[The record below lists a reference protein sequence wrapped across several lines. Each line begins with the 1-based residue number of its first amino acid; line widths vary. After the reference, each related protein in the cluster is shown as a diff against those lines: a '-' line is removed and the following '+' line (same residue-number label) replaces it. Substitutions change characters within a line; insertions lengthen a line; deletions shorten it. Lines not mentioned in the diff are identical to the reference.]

1 MLDFVG
7 LVELASPYKHREKDM
22 VGPKIVKEDR
32 LIGFKFQTRRELK
45 KYFFQCHRRRAEEC
59 IVVAFLSS
67 SNCK

>member
-32 LIGFKFQTRRELK
+32 LIGFKLQTRRELK
-45 KYFFQCHRRRAEEC
+45 KYFFQCHKKKSGRMYC
-59 IVVAFLSS
+59 GGLSLFF
-67 SNCK
+67 